1 MSQSVASDLVERPFA
16 RSFAR
21 FGTDHPAVVCVNND
35 LATSSEADEFR
46 RQCPERFF
54 ALGMAEQ
61 NLIGVAAGMA
71 REGWLPFYP
80 TFGVFGT
87 RRPYEQIAMSVAVSR
102 LPVRIIGL
110 LPGLTTPGGVTHQ
123 AIDDIGLMRML
134 PNMTVLD
141 LGDATEIETVW
152 PAFESV
158 DGPVYCR
165 LLRGD
170 VPRLFESPFQFGRA
184 RLLRTGSDALVLSSG
199 VATQWAIPAVAR
211 LAGDGIE
218 TAHAHVSTLKPFDDP
233 LIRDL
238 ISAAERGVVTVENHL
253 VEGGLGTAVATLIA
267 EAGLGRRLVR
277 LGLRDVFGRGGTLP
291 YLLDRYGLS
300 SHHIA
305 QAVRGLLSVPD
316 AAIEPDALPVT
327 RARPGSVAEGL

>member
-1 MSQSVASDLVERPFA
+1 MTESIESDLVERPFA
-16 RSFAR
+16 LSFAR
-21 FGTDHPAVVCVNND
+21 YGADHPAVVCVNND
-35 LATSSEADEFR
+35 LAASAEADEFR
-46 RQCPERFF
+46 RRCPERFF

-71 REGWLPFYP
+71 REGWRPFYP

-123 AIDDIGLMRML
+123 AIDDIGLMRLL

-141 LGDATEIETVW
+141 LSDATEIETVW
-152 PAFESV
+152 PAFEAV
-158 DGPVYCR
+158 EGPVYCR
-165 LLRGD
+165 MPRGD
-170 VPRLFESPFQFGRA
+170 VPRIFASPFQLGRA
-184 RLLRTGSDALVLSSG
+184 RLLRVGGQALVVSSG
-199 VATQWAIPAVAR
+199 VATQWAIPAVQQ
-211 LAGDGIE
+211 LVGDGVDV
-218 TAHAHVSTLKPFDDP
+218 AHVHVSTLKPFDDP
-233 LIRDL
+233 LVRDL
-238 ISAAERGVVTVENHL
+238 IDAAQGGVLTVENHL

-277 LGLRDVFGRGGTLP
+277 LGLRDVFGRGGSLP

-300 SHHIA
+300 SRDIA
-305 QAVRGLLSVPD
+305 HAVRSLLGMPE
-316 AAIEPDALPVT
+316 AAVEPDASALLG
-327 RARPGSVAEGL
+327 RGPGSVAEGL